1 MPCILKRFDGRAL
14 RYQSYLLVEELLLL
28 EEELLPVLLEDP
40 VDPVEEVVPDV
51 ELLFLEEEVL
61 PVLLEPVEELPVEEV
76 VPVEELLLLEEEL
89 LPVEPVEELPVE
101 EEELLSEDELV
112 PVEELLLSEE
122 EVLPVLLEPVEE
134 LPVEEEELLPVEP
147 VEELLP
153 EELLFDD
160 EVVPV
165 LEVVDFVD
173 DDFDDELPHP
183 TALTVITPIMHKIM
197 ALLANAFFLSAF
209 FVSLVFCV
217 FFIIMSL
224 LSICAGTANNYC
236 TSP

>member
-1 MPCILKRFDGRAL
+1 M
-14 RYQSYLLVEELLLL
+14 L
-28 EEELLPVLLEDP
+28 EEELLPVLLE
-40 VDPVEEVVPDV
+40 DPVEEVVPDV

-61 PVLLEPVEELPVEEV
+61 PVLLESVEELSVEEV
-76 VPVEELLLLEEEL
+76 VPVEELLLLEEEV
-89 LPVEPVEELPVE
+89 LPVEPVEELPVV
-101 EEELLSEDELV
+101 EEELLL
-112 PVEELLLSEE
+112 EE
-122 EVLPVLLEPVEE
+122 EV
-134 LPVEEEELLPVEP
+134 LPVEP

-197 ALLANAFFLSAF
+197 ALLANTFFLSAF